1 MNAELFR
8 NFGDPDN
15 PGPQRRRSSGLEDL
29 RRRSERHIQ
38 VAHDAIAR
46 VVGTA
51 NPEQQLQSLTNVGG
65 Q

>member
-8 NFGDPDN
+8 NFGAPDD
-15 PGPQRRRSSGLEDL
+15 PGPQRRRSSGLEEL
-29 RRRSERHIQ
+29 RRRAERQSQ

-51 NPEQQLQSLTNVGG
+51 NPEQQLNSLSNVGG